1 MPRDYRLYLD
11 DIQEAVE
18 KIQRYTAQIADLETF
33 VANEVTVEAV
43 LYNFFVIGE
52 AVKHIPDDM
61 RDKLPEIDRRKIAGL
76 RDIIAHAYFS
86 LKLSV
91 IWDIVQHK
99 LSDLGISV
107 KTLLQEDE

>member
-43 LYNFFVIGE
+43 LY
-52 AVKHIPDDM
+52 
-61 RDKLPEIDRRKIAGL
+61 
-76 RDIIAHAYFS
+76 
-86 LKLSV
+86 
-91 IWDIVQHK
+91 
-99 LSDLGISV
+99 
-107 KTLLQEDE
+107 